1 MGWIHSGLEGD
12 PGGGRGE
19 GGGVPADLGGQARA
33 GRGCQVADCAQT
45 WLSPLGGG
53 GAARWGRGG
62 LPFSKEI
69 ANLS

>member
-1 MGWIHSGLEGD
+1 MGWIHSGLEWD

-45 WLSPLGGG
+45 WLSPPGGGG
-53 GAARWGRGG
+53 GARVGAGWASFLKRNR
-62 LPFSKEI
+62 
-69 ANLS
+69 